1 MPNLIGQSLGRYH
14 ILEQLGEG
22 GMATVY
28 KAFDTRLERDVAV
41 KVIRVD
47 QFAPAVLERI
57 LKRFEREAKALARLT
72 HPNIVHINDYGEQDG
87 IPYLVMDYLPGGT
100 LKQRLGKP
108 IPWQEAARLLIPVA
122 EALEYAH
129 EHGIVHRDVKP
140 SNILLTEKGQPML
153 TDFGIAKIL
162 ESEETAELTGTG
174 MGVGTPEYMA
184 PEQSSSKIVD
194 QRADIYSL
202 GIVLYEMVT
211 GRKPFIAETPLAVL
225 IKQASEPLP
234 RPRQYVPDL
243 PEAVEKVLIKALAK
257 KPEDRYQSMGDFA
270 NAMERSTERGTP
282 AIGTNNKMIQTK
294 NKKASSSVE
303 EKGLNKQKP
312 FYPPHKRTWLLII
325 GIGTGVLV
333 LLGIGIVLGNLIF
346 HMAPQFPKPVSTRTE
361 TANILTPS
369 ITYGVVGISSPPPTM
384 KAALLTETSQSQ
396 TLTLS
401 QWERGPL
408 LSQVDFENGQ
418 VGGWTIKSGDFNI
431 ISLADGNHVWS
442 TAINSEARLTLP
454 TILSDYALE
463 ARIMQVSGGQALGI
477 LQIRITA
484 GRPCDWNYGT
494 YFDTS
499 AGWLTL
505 VESGYTGTSCDELR
519 GKGLF
524 ANQQMPFSN
533 GTWYKLRIEA
543 AGSEI
548 RVYLDDNLILH
559 GTSNSLKSNIVGIAT
574 WGGNNKYMFYFDD
587 IKVWSLLP

>member
-28 KAFDTRLERDVAV
+28 KAFDTLLERDVAV

-184 PEQSSSKIVD
+184 PEQTSSKSVD

-211 GRKPFIAETPLAVL
+211 GRKPFIADTPLAVL
-225 IKQASEPLP
+225 FKQASEPLP

-257 KPEDRYQSMGDFA
+257 KPEDRYQSMGEFA
-270 NAMERSTERGTP
+270 NAMERSTEQGTP
-282 AIGTNNKMIQTK
+282 AIGTNNKMAQTK
-294 NKKASSSVE
+294 NKKESSSVE

-312 FYPPHKRTWLLII
+312 FSPPHKRT
-325 GIGTGVLV
+325 
-333 LLGIGIVLGNLIF
+333 LLGIGIFLGSLIF
-346 HMAPQFPKPVSTRTE
+346 HRAPQSSKPVSTQIKS
-361 TANILTPS
+361 ANIVTPS
-369 ITYGVVGISSPPPTM
+369 ITGGVGGVSSPPPTM
-384 KAALLTETSQSQ
+384 KAPLLTETSQSQ
-396 TLTLS
+396 TLTLP

-418 VGGWTIKSGDFNI
+418 VGDWIMNGGDFNI
-431 ISLADGNHVWS
+431 IRLADGNHVWATS
-442 TAINSEARLTLP
+442 INSEARLTLP
-454 TILSDYALE
+454 TTLSDYAME

-484 GRPCDWNYGT
+484 GSPCDWNYGT

-499 AGWLTL
+499 AGSLTL

-519 GKGLF
+519 RTGLF
-524 ANQQMPFSN
+524 ANQRMPFSN

-543 AGSEI
+543 KGSEI

-559 GTSNSLKSNIVGIAT
+559 GTSNYLKSNIVGIAT
-574 WGGNNKYMFYFDD
+574 WSGNDKYMFYFDD